1 MERLQKL
8 EKALENIE
16 RRKRNTQKG
25 KEKVLEVVKLMNEI
39 FNLGDGVIRRL
50 TDTEVDVVV
59 EKYDYR
65 DYEYFQAY
73 SRLQIW
79 YVDGEF
85 VLTNS
90 VQTPKITQDTKPEE
104 IIYINFSQFVKA
116 IEEAVETLS
125 HLRDWDDEL
134 CVLNDIVEILRKFR
148 EK

>member
-39 FNLGDGVIRRL
+39 FTLGDGEIRRL

-65 DYEYFQAY
+65 DYKYIQVD

-79 YVDGEF
+79 YVDGEV
-85 VLTNS
+85 VLTNF
-90 VQTPKITQDTKPEE
+90 VQTPKITQVTKPEE

-125 HLRDWDDEL
+125 HLRDWEDEL
-134 CVLNDIVEILRKFR
+134 CVLNVMVEILRKFR